1 MSIKSA
7 KEEWEPDMAEV
18 LNCAF
23 RGSVKVKTAVEVGK
37 RAVEYFRGDDFYN
50 WIETN
55 KGMLIKKFPN
65 LFVKNKLSD
74 SKEIGDFIFS
84 YIEKGFFYRAQYK
97 PIKGINEK
105 DENGVYKRPKWPKR
119 LAMTSK
125 QNFDRTSFYILVYER
140 NKKLQYAMLIGL
152 IVIVLICCMFP
163 VWPLKLK
170 LSLWF
175 ISVVLMT
182 LITTIIVGRLV
193 SFFFFWFFGVDYWIF
208 PNLFDED
215 CNVIE
220 SFYPL
225 QSWAYRSDNW
235 LLFSLRMFTAVLLSI
250 GIHQLGKTH
259 SVSDIKNFAKQ
270 SFIDILDWGHQKL
283 ASTPENV
290 SLYKSID
297 TKATFGD
304 NEIDKELD
312 DEEDENAIIYDENEE
327 NYDCLKKCGFTTFE
341 DLVREC
347 FLKCACMEKV
357 IKSKCYKKRCS
368 KVTKEVLLEAHKE
381 ACYAKTED

>member
-1 MSIKSA
+1 MATKIG
-7 KEEWEPDMAEV
+7 KEEWDPDMAEV

-23 RGSVKVKTAVEVGK
+23 RGNVKVKTAVEVGK
-37 RAVEYFRGDDFYN
+37 RAVEYFRGDDIYS
-50 WIETN
+50 WIEAN
-55 KGMLIKKFPN
+55 KGMLLKKFPK
-65 LFVKNKLSD
+65 LFEKNKLSNEM
-74 SKEIGDFIFS
+74 EISDFIHS
-84 YIEKGFFYRAQYK
+84 YIQKGFFYRAQYK

-105 DENGVYKRPKWPKR
+105 DENGLYKRPKWPKR
-119 LAMTSK
+119 LVMTTK
-125 QNFDRTSFYILVYER
+125 QNFDSTSFYILVYER

-152 IVIVLICCMFP
+152 IVVVLICCMFP

-182 LITTIIVGRLV
+182 AISAIIVGRLV

-220 SFYPL
+220 SFYPIH
-225 QSWAYRSDNW
+225 SWAYRSDNW
-235 LLFSLRMFTAVLLSI
+235 LLFFLRMFTAVLLSI

-283 ASTPENV
+283 AAGPENV
-290 SLYKSID
+290 AFYKSID
-297 TKATFGD
+297 TKATFD
-304 NEIDKELD
+304 DATNAAEEAEEEEDTIVY
-312 DEEDENAIIYDENEE
+312 DEEEE

-341 DLVREC
+341 ELVREC
-347 FLKCACMEKV
+347 FLKCTCMEKV
-357 IKSKCYKKRCS
+357 IKSKCFLKRCS
-368 KVTKEVLLEAHKE
+368 KATKEVLLEAHKE
-381 ACYAKTED
+381 ACYAKTDD